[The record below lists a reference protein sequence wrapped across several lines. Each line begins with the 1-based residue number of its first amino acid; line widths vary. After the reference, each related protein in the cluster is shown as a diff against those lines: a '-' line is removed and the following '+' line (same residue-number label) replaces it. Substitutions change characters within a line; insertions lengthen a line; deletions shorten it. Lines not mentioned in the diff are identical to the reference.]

1 MGQQEVFNNL
11 SMDTWK
17 TVKELSE
24 ELGIGIASIQISVKK
39 LYERSA
45 ILKRH
50 IKGNSSGY
58 EYSLIPK

>member
-1 MGQQEVFNNL
+1 
-11 SMDTWK
+11 MDTWK